1 MKDKIQEFA
10 KKIKISFNDINLLK
24 QAFVHKSY
32 LNENQNFKLKD
43 NERLEF
49 LGDAVLELITT
60 DFLFRKFPERPEGDL
75 TNIRACLVNS
85 STLSDVAKK
94 LEIDKYLF
102 LSRGESKDKNSKA
115 RRYIMADSVE
125 AIIGAIYIDKSYDE
139 ARKFIEKNILYKV
152 DEILEKE
159 LYMDPKTKFQE
170 KAQEQYNITPKYKLI
185 AEKGP
190 DHNKTFTV
198 GLYIDEKLISKAEGS
213 SKQEAEINAAILGLK
228 KQNW

>member
-10 KKIKISFNDINLLK
+10 KKIKISFNDIDLLK
-24 QAFVHKSY
+24 QAFVHKSF
-32 LNENQNFKLKD
+32 LNENQNFKLKN

-60 DFLFRKFPERPEGDL
+60 DFLFRQFPEKPEGDL
-75 TNIRACLVNS
+75 TNIRASLVNS
-85 STLSDVAKK
+85 NTLSDVAQK

-125 AIIGAIYIDKSYDE
+125 AIIGAIYIDKGYDE
-139 ARKFIEKNILYKV
+139 AKKFVEKNILYKV
-152 DEILEKE
+152 SEILEKE

-185 AEKGP
+185 GEKGP
-190 DHNKTFTV
+190 DHNKIFTV
-198 GLYIDEKLISKAEGS
+198 GLYIDEKLISKSEGS
-213 SKQEAEINAAILGLK
+213 SKQEAEINAATLGLK